1 MKFYSTNN
9 KNNVATMREAVLGGL
24 SPDGGL
30 YMPEYIPRLDSSFF
44 EKISSMSFQEISLS
58 VAEKFFQDDVPLEKL
73 KNIIQDAFT
82 FDIPLVTLGDSA
94 YILELFHGPT
104 LAFKDFGARFMARLI
119 SFFLHKTN
127 QELTIL
133 VATSGDTGSAV
144 ASGFYQVQGIRVVI
158 LYPSKKVSELQ
169 EKQLT
174 TMGANIIS
182 LEVEGTFDD
191 CQRLVKE
198 AFRDEELRGNITLT
212 SANSIN
218 IARLLPQSFYYFYA
232 YAQLPDKNLPIVFSV
247 PCGNFGNLTAG
258 LIAKKMGLPV
268 ARFIASTN
276 INDVVPEYLRTGI
289 FTPRPSRET
298 YSNAMDVG
306 NPSNFVRMQE
316 LYNYNVDKM
325 KQDISGFNFSDA
337 ETIETIREVWKKFQ
351 YTLDPHGAIGYR
363 GLKSYL
369 SQTTLP
375 INGIVLETAHPAKFI
390 STIEQALKRPIK
402 IPARLEEYLNKEKK
416 ATNIS
421 SEYIELKNFLMNYL
435 GAEPTRYQVDANLI

>member
-421 SEYIELKNFLMNYL
+421 SEYIELKNFLL
-435 GAEPTRYQVDANLI
+435 NL